1 MAGEFRYLSGKN
13 PHGKKQEVKMENKQ
27 KIHYAWFILV
37 GCCILQ
43 GASLGLVNNCA
54 GVFYSPVCQDLG
66 FEMGKFTFYRM
77 LFSISSALALPMV
90 AACMRKMDVRIVIS
104 TAAVVFGVCNVAM
117 GSFHELWQ
125 WYVTGLIQG
134 VASSFLCMIPAP
146 ILLANWFHKK
156 TGTAVGIAAAFSGLL
171 GMVGSSGLGFTI
183 PAFGWRA
190 SYVIVGLLSM
200 AMILPISLFVLRYRP
215 EDKNMRAYG
224 AAEEESGETGE
235 KSDAG
240 TGKKGMGL
248 KEFLK
253 QPVFYVALLAY
264 ACSLAGS
271 YLNMFLTSCG
281 LSAGLPMKLAAM
293 MTTLALLGNMSSK
306 LVLGKSSDTFG
317 VIRTLIGSV
326 LIAEAGH
333 FLLFLGIG
341 KSTMVGALLFGVTPP
356 LSSVMLPLFCKMF
369 WKGETYGTA
378 YSYVSMFG
386 TLLVSPFNSLFGY
399 FYDVTGTYRLTIGV
413 SGFLVFLVIVTALL
427 GEVLLK
433 RETLRVR

>member
-1 MAGEFRYLSGKN
+1 
-13 PHGKKQEVKMENKQ
+13 MEKKQ
-27 KIHYAWFILV
+27 KIHYAWFILA

-43 GASLGLVNNCA
+43 GASLGLINNCA

-90 AACMRKMDVRIVIS
+90 AACMRKMDVRVVIS

-125 WYVTGLIQG
+125 WYAAGLIQG

-156 TGTAVGIAAAFSGLL
+156 TGTAVGISAAFSGLV
-171 GMVGSSGLGFTI
+171 GMIGSSGLGITI

-190 SYVIVGLLSM
+190 SYVIVGILSM
-200 AMILPISLFVLRYRP
+200 AMILPVSLFVLRYRP
-215 EDKNMRAYG
+215 EDKNMKPYG
-224 AAEEESGETGE
+224 AEEENAEIKKIPGKETRE
-235 KSDAG
+235 K
-240 TGKKGMGL
+240 
-248 KEFLK
+248 KENRGNQSFFDLLR
-253 QPVFYVALLAY
+253 QPVFYVALTAY
-264 ACSLAGS
+264 ACSIIGS

-281 LSAGLPMKLAAM
+281 LASGLPMALAAM
-293 MTTLALLGNMSSK
+293 MTTLALFGNMSSK
-306 LVLGKSSDTFG
+306 LFLGRASDTYG
-317 VIRTLIGSV
+317 VFKTLAVSV

-333 FLLFLGIG
+333 LLLFLGMG
-341 KSTMVGALLFGVTPP
+341 GGAMAGAFLFGITPP

-369 WKGETYGTA
+369 WKGETYGMA

-386 TLLVSPFNSLFGY
+386 TLLASPFNSLFGY
-399 FYDVTGTYRLTIGV
+399 FYDITGTYRLTIGV
-413 SGFLVFLVIVTALL
+413 SAAMVFVVLVMTWCGSL
-427 GEVLLK
+427 LLK
-433 RETLRVR
+433 KELWQEK